1 MAAKQLVFSEDAR
14 RRLQQGIDVVANA
27 VGTTL
32 GPKGRNVAIDR
43 KFGSPTITHDG
54 VTVAKEIELEDP
66 FANMGAQ
73 LLKEAATKTN
83 DIAGD
88 GTTTSTVLAHA
99 IVSEGLKNLAAGANP
114 MRLKLG
120 ISRGVETVVA
130 ALRKMSQ
137 KIDTKEEIASVAT
150 NSAADPEI
158 GKLIAD
164 VMDKVGKDGVITVEE
179 SKSMQFETEYVEG
192 MQFDRGYISAYF
204 ITDSEHMEAVIP
216 EPYILIYDKKISA
229 AQDIVPVLEKLV
241 QIGKRDLVI
250 IAEDIDGEA
259 LATLVLNKLRG
270 MLNVLAVKA
279 PGFGDRRKA
288 MMQDIATLTGGQLIS
303 EETGRKLETTT
314 LQDLGKAEKVVS
326 DKDNTTI
333 VGGKGDT
340 AQIKGRI
347 EQIRVEIDKS
357 TSDYDKEKLQER
369 LAKLSGG
376 VAIIRVGAATETEL
390 KEKKHRVEDAL
401 SATRAAIEEGIVPG
415 GEIVFI
421 NAVAALDKVKMDG
434 EDETIGVAIV
444 RKALEAPIR
453 RLAENAGQDGAVII
467 ENVRR
472 LAKEQNNKHLG
483 YNVITEEYGDMLKAG
498 VIDPLK
504 VVRGAL
510 ENAASIAA
518 MILTTECLVTDV
530 PEKEKPGPAMPSRR
544 WNGLLNQ
551 LCLRQGHGDAVPL
564 FHLIGIILNNGQ
576 TSKPS
581 HPRFLEPL
589 PDFGPQRLWGTRRCE
604 SDTRHP
610 YIPRPPQHRLPHQSR
625 WQFPSMAK
633 ASPFRNSSRNWHAIS
648 RPKPLW
654 ATPPVWKQPRKPS
667 AMNLLIFFSWHR
679 LRLPKGILWM
689 MPLYRAA
696 LIVWQPK
703 RGVPLRWQPGKP
715 PTGIQMQP
723 SGRICGARWLL
734 HICATR
740 SRLPSLVPP
749 NRFT

>member
-32 GPKGRNVAIDR
+32 GPKGRNVALDR

-120 ISRGVETVVA
+120 ISQGVEAVVN
-130 ALRKMSQ
+130 ALRKMAQ
-137 KIDTKEEIASVAT
+137 KIETKEEIASVAT

-179 SKSMQFETEYVEG
+179 SKSLQFETEYVEG

-259 LATLVLNKLRG
+259 LATLVLNKVRG

-288 MMQDIATLTGGQLIS
+288 MMQDIAALTGGQVIS

-314 LQDLGKAEKVVS
+314 LEDLGRAEKVVT

-333 VGGKGDT
+333 VGGKGDSS
-340 AQIKGRI
+340 QIKGRI

-421 NAVAALDKVKMDG
+421 NAVAALDKVKMTGD
-434 EDETIGVAIV
+434 DESIGVAIV

-453 RLAENAGQDGAVII
+453 KLAENAGQDGAVII

-472 LAKEQNNKHLG
+472 LAKEQGNKHLG
-483 YNVITEEYGDMLKAG
+483 YNVITGEYVDMLKAG

-530 PEKEKPGPAMPSRR
+530 PEK
-544 WNGLLNQ
+544 
-551 LCLRQGHGDAVPL
+551 D
-564 FHLIGIILNNGQ
+564 
-576 TSKPS
+576 KPS
-581 HPRFLEPL
+581 PM
-589 PDFGPQRLWGTRRCE
+589 
-604 SDTRHP
+604 
-610 YIPRPPQHRLPHQSR
+610 PPGGGG
-625 WQFPSMAK
+625 MD
-633 ASPFRNSSRNWHAIS
+633 
-648 RPKPLW
+648 
-654 ATPPVWKQPRKPS
+654 
-667 AMNLLIFFSWHR
+667 
-679 LRLPKGILWM
+679 
-689 MPLYRAA
+689 Y
-696 LIVWQPK
+696 
-703 RGVPLRWQPGKP
+703 
-715 PTGIQMQP
+715 
-723 SGRICGARWLL
+723 
-734 HICATR
+734 
-740 SRLPSLVPP
+740 
-749 NRFT
+749 